1 MKLKPDL
8 QVSGSTAQAIVDRV
22 VAGQAV
28 AKVSKLHGGEIAAV
42 YAIDFADPAHAPL
55 VLKVYP
61 DELHWKMQKEVT
73 VVGLIQNRVGVSVPR
88 ILLADDSKRLLDLN
102 FTLMN
107 KLDGS
112 ILGRLEPTLAPEERL
127 SAYAQIGQLLREF
140 HRIRME
146 AFGYIGPTGIW
157 TAHSSNQAYL
167 THQFQRKLK
176 DFADRGGD
184 AGLAEQLAGHV
195 AGRTELLSACKQAVL
210 CHNDLHAGNLLV
222 TDMDGSLRLSGVL
235 DFEGALAGDPL
246 MDVAK
251 ALYYLDAECRHALL
265 GGYGPI
271 DRLRWPQTLDLY
283 HLYFVLELWCWMAE
297 IGKNETLKKL
307 ALELERYSAK

>member
-1 MKLKPDL
+1 MVEMQASRSSWPDT
-8 QVSGSTAQAIVDRV
+8 SPAAQSR
-22 VAGQAV
+22 
-28 AKVSKLHGGEIAAV
+28 
-42 YAIDFADPAHAPL
+42 
-55 VLKVYP
+55 
-61 DELHWKMQKEVT
+61 
-73 VVGLIQNRVGVSVPR
+73 
-88 ILLADDSKRLLDLN
+88 
-102 FTLMN
+102 
-107 KLDGS
+107 
-112 ILGRLEPTLAPEERL
+112 
-127 SAYAQIGQLLREF
+127 
-140 HRIRME
+140 
-146 AFGYIGPTGIW
+146 
-157 TAHSSNQAYL
+157 
-167 THQFQRKLK
+167 
-176 DFADRGGD
+176 
-184 AGLAEQLAGHV
+184 
-195 AGRTELLSACKQAVL
+195 LSACKQAVL